1 MGKKNRKRYKDPI
14 LCEIEERERIK
25 QSVLQVFRARYSV
38 PSSSGAIVIGKDKP
52 SCIDLT
58 KSKTVHEVEGESS
71 SSMTESES
79 STSSDKK
86 TNKKRRRRKRQKPQR
101 KVKKV
106 ETTDRHD
113 VAKHL
118 KIANDVSHILRPT
131 IDSSKVSS
139 ICQNRLTRKMGLFNA
154 GKKSSTISREI
165 YIPDAVKKKTQ
176 EDLKKI
182 LNQSD
187 KEDDNQSHDDQMN
200 ISHSPLILPKPSY
213 RASTTNSNKRS
224 DLGYRSAGSNS
235 ITPSSPKIRTTVGSA
250 SCLSAASSED
260 LREILPEEPP
270 MEDISELLIKNLNL
284 KQFFPGRNLFE
295 ETVEELR
302 KIMKQN
308 SFSSTPISKK
318 LHVQQ
323 VDSVKRSLLDVYS
336 PAKQQGNVKVP
347 SRPSSVKITSST
359 NMSKSPRMSKIQPCT
374 TMHKSTRS
382 SMNCEKYLFPKTNA
396 ITYESASQEKQYLD
410 GKTLINR
417 CNNPPIYS
425 MANISHKHSST
436 VTQSPRKYLRKDSDA
451 KTLLKCNDKM
461 IAEAC
466 HQMEQL
472 ASKPQPMETDDSN
485 TSDSNAL
492 NLLKQDEAKK
502 MRRQVSYHGYTL
514 REIQR
519 DILSLLPDDI
529 AQNSSQSSG
538 YQGSQNSRYGHEE
551 QTSRIADQ
559 TTRNTTYM
567 PQFHTNNHG
576 DGNVTDYKENVCENM
591 DILDYLDG
599 PPPQPETRVRKQTNP
614 RQVKSTTDTDGIQMW
629 VPPNVHVVLLPKKP
643 TFESPSPEKMRPRFM
658 H

>member
-1 MGKKNRKRYKDPI
+1 MI
-14 LCEIEERERIK
+14 
-25 QSVLQVFRARYSV
+25 
-38 PSSSGAIVIGKDKP
+38 
-52 SCIDLT
+52 
-58 KSKTVHEVEGESS
+58 
-71 SSMTESES
+71 
-79 STSSDKK
+79 SD
-86 TNKKRRRRKRQKPQR
+86 
-101 KVKKV
+101 
-106 ETTDRHD
+106 
-113 VAKHL
+113 
-118 KIANDVSHILRPT
+118 
-131 IDSSKVSS
+131 
-139 ICQNRLTRKMGLFNA
+139 
-154 GKKSSTISREI
+154 
-165 YIPDAVKKKTQ
+165 
-176 EDLKKI
+176 
-182 LNQSD
+182 
-187 KEDDNQSHDDQMN
+187 
-200 ISHSPLILPKPSY
+200 
-213 RASTTNSNKRS
+213 
-224 DLGYRSAGSNS
+224 
-235 ITPSSPKIRTTVGSA
+235 
-250 SCLSAASSED
+250 
-260 LREILPEEPP
+260 
-270 MEDISELLIKNLNL
+270 
-284 KQFFPGRNLFE
+284 LFE

-323 VDSVKRSLLDVYS
+323 LDSVKRSLLDVYS
-336 PAKQQGNVKVP
+336 PAKQQGNVNVP

-359 NMSKSPRMSKIQPCT
+359 NMSQSPKMSKIQPCT

-382 SMNCEKYLFPKTNA
+382 SMNCDKYLFPKPNGV
-396 ITYESASQEKQYLD
+396 TYESSSQEKQYLD

-425 MANISHKHSST
+425 MANINYKHSST

-472 ASKPQPMETDDSN
+472 VSKPQPMETDDTN

-502 MRRQVSYHGYTL
+502 MRRQMSYHGDTL

-551 QTSRIADQ
+551 QTSRLADQ

-576 DGNVTDYKENVCENM
+576 DGNVTDYKENVCEKM

-599 PPPQPETRVRKQTNP
+599 PPQPETRVRKQTNP
-614 RQVKSTTDTDGIQMW
+614 RQVTSTTDTDGIQMW

>member
-1 MGKKNRKRYKDPI
+1 MGRKNRKRYKDPI
-14 LCEIEERERIK
+14 LSEIEERERIK
-25 QSVLQVFRARYSV
+25 QCVLQVFRARYSV
-38 PSSSGAIVIGKDKP
+38 PGESGAIVVGKDQP
-52 SCIDLT
+52 SYINLT
-58 KSKTVHEVEGESS
+58 KSNTVHEGTGESS
-71 SSMTESES
+71 SNMTESES

-86 TNKKRRRRKRQKPQR
+86 THKKRRRRKRQKPQR
-101 KVKKV
+101 KGKKV

-113 VAKHL
+113 VTKHL
-118 KIANDVSHILRPT
+118 KIANDVSHTLRPI
-131 IDSSKVSS
+131 IDASKVSS

-182 LNQSD
+182 LNQSV
-187 KEDDNQSHDDQMN
+187 KEDDNQSLDDRLN

-213 RASTTNSNKRS
+213 RASSTANSSKKS

-235 ITPSSPKIRTTVGSA
+235 ITHLHLQSSA

-270 MEDISELLIKNLNL
+270 MEAISELLIKNLNL

-308 SFSSTPISKK
+308 SFSSTPVSKK
-318 LHVQQ
+318 LHAKQ
-323 VDSVKRSLLDVYS
+323 VDSVKRSLLDIYS
-336 PAKQQGNVKVP
+336 PAKPQGNVKVP
-347 SRPSSVKITSST
+347 SRPSSVKTTSST
-359 NMSKSPRMSKIQPCT
+359 NMSQSPQMSKIQPCI
-374 TMHKSTRS
+374 TMHNHKSTKS
-382 SMNCEKYLFPKTNA
+382 SMNCDKYLFPKTTDV
-396 ITYESASQEKQYLD
+396 TYESSSSQVKEYLD
-410 GKTLINR
+410 EKSLINR
-417 CNNPPIYS
+417 CNNSPIYS
-425 MANISHKHSST
+425 MASISYKHSST
-436 VTQSPRKYLRKDSDA
+436 VTQSPRKYLRKDSVDA

-485 TSDSNAL
+485 ASDSNAL

-502 MRRQVSYHGYTL
+502 MKRHMSYHGDTL

-538 YQGSQNSRYGHEE
+538 YHGSQNSRYGHEE
-551 QTSRIADQ
+551 QTSRLTDQ
-559 TTRNTTYM
+559 
-567 PQFHTNNHG
+567 
-576 DGNVTDYKENVCENM
+576 VCIDRM
-591 DILDYLDG
+591 DNYS
-599 PPPQPETRVRKQTNP
+599 VFF
-614 RQVKSTTDTDGIQMW
+614 M
-629 VPPNVHVVLLPKKP
+629 LPL
-643 TFESPSPEKMRPRFM
+643 
-658 H
+658 